1 MDHTELGRAGE
12 LALDLYAMVSSDGEL
27 QLFTPLADD
36 DHVDAT
42 AGRRG
47 RMPAIA
53 IQVKTVR
60 EVDRSGLVEAKAEYA
75 AGQIR
80 EHAAFLYAVL
90 LLPSVTI
97 ETAWLIP
104 SPDFNRLAYRVE
116 TGAKVQLEFRAY
128 PSRDDRYSP
137 FRVPPLE
144 IGPRLL
150 AIIDSLPERIPPHAI
165 QGADGLML
173 ARRRI
178 GPERRRKG

>member
-27 QLFTPLADD
+27 QLFTPIADD

-47 RMPAIA
+47 GLPAIA

-60 EVDRSGLVEAKAEYA
+60 EVDRGGLVEAKADYPV
-75 AGQIR
+75 GRIR
-80 EHAAFLYAVL
+80 EHPAFLYAVL

-97 ETAWLIP
+97 ESAWLVP
-104 SPDFNRLAYRVE
+104 SPDFNRIAYRVE
-116 TGAKVQLEFRAY
+116 SGDREVLEFRGD
-128 PSRDDRYSP
+128 PLRDDRYST

-150 AIIDSLPERIPPHAI
+150 SVIDSLEEHIPPHVI
-165 QGADGLML
+165 RADRGLIL
-173 ARRRI
+173 ARRRT
-178 GPERRRKG
+178 R

>member
-27 QLFTPLADD
+27 QLFSPVADD

-42 AGRRG
+42 AARRG
-47 RMPAIA
+47 GVPAIA

-60 EVDRSGLVEAKAEYA
+60 ELDGGGLVEAKADYPV
-75 AGQIR
+75 GRIR
-80 EHAAFLYAVL
+80 EHPAFLYAVL

-97 ETAWLIP
+97 ECAWLIP
-104 SPDFNRLAYRVE
+104 SPDFNRIAYRVVSGDRE
-116 TGAKVQLEFRAY
+116 HLEFRGD
-128 PSRDDRYSP
+128 PLREDRYSS

-150 AIIDSLPERIPPHAI
+150 AIIDSLAEHIPPRVI
-165 QGADGLML
+165 RGDSGLML
-173 ARRRI
+173 ARRRTQ
-178 GPERRRKG
+178 

>member
-1 MDHTELGRAGE
+1 MDHTQLGRAGE

-27 QLFTPLADD
+27 QLFTPVADD

-47 RMPAIA
+47 NVPAIA

-60 EVDRSGLVEAKAEYA
+60 EVDRSGLVEAKAGYP

-80 EHAAFLYAVL
+80 EHPAFLYAVL

-97 ETAWLIP
+97 ESAWLIP
-104 SPDFNRLAYRVE
+104 SPDFNRLAYRVAA
-116 TGAKVQLEFRAY
+116 GDKVQLEFRAY
-128 PSRDDRYSP
+128 PSRDDRYTA
-137 FRVPPLE
+137 FRVPPLA

-150 AIIDSLPERIPPHAI
+150 AVIDSLPEQIPPHVVR
-165 QGADGLML
+165 GVEGLML
-173 ARRRI
+173 ARRRT
-178 GPERRRKG
+178 P

>member
-1 MDHTELGRAGE
+1 MDHTQLGRAGE

-27 QLFTPLADD
+27 QLFTPVADD

-47 RMPAIA
+47 SVPAIA

-60 EVDRSGLVEAKAEYA
+60 EVDRTGLVEAKADYRV
-75 AGQIR
+75 GQIR
-80 EHAAFLYAVL
+80 EHPAFLYAVL

-97 ETAWLIP
+97 ESAWLVP
-104 SPDFNRLAYRVE
+104 SPDFNRIAYHVASGDRE
-116 TGAKVQLEFRAY
+116 ILEFRAD
-128 PSRDDRYSP
+128 PSRDDHYST

-150 AIIDSLPERIPPHAI
+150 AVIDSLAEHIPRHVI
-165 QGADGLML
+165 RGVEGLML
-173 ARRRI
+173 ARRRAA
-178 GPERRRKG
+178 K

>member
-1 MDHTELGRAGE
+1 MDHTQLGRAGE

-27 QLFTPLADD
+27 QLFTPVADD

-47 RMPAIA
+47 NVPAIA

-60 EVDRSGLVEAKAEYA
+60 EVDRSGLVEAKAGYP

-80 EHAAFLYAVL
+80 EHPAFLYAVL

-97 ETAWLIP
+97 ESAWLIP
-104 SPDFNRLAYRVE
+104 SPDFNRLAYRVAA
-116 TGAKVQLEFRAY
+116 GDKVQLEFRAY
-128 PSRDDRYSP
+128 PSRDDRYTA
-137 FRVPPLE
+137 FRVPPLA

-150 AIIDSLPERIPPHAI
+150 AVIDSLPEHIPPHVVR
-165 QGADGLML
+165 GVEGLML
-173 ARRRI
+173 ARRRT
-178 GPERRRKG
+178 P

>member
-1 MDHTELGRAGE
+1 MDHTQLGRAGE

-27 QLFTPLADD
+27 QLFTPVADD

-47 RMPAIA
+47 NVPAIA

-60 EVDRSGLVEAKAEYA
+60 EVDRSGLVEAKAGYP

-80 EHAAFLYAVL
+80 EHPAFLYAVL

-97 ETAWLIP
+97 ESAWLIP
-104 SPDFNRLAYRVE
+104 SPDFNRLAYRVAA
-116 TGAKVQLEFRAY
+116 GDKVQLEFRAY
-128 PSRDDRYSP
+128 PSRDDRYTA
-137 FRVPPLE
+137 FRVPPLA

-150 AIIDSLPERIPPHAI
+150 AVIDSLPEHIPPHVVR
-165 QGADGLML
+165 GVEGLML

-178 GPERRRKG
+178 P

>member
-1 MDHTELGRAGE
+1 VDHTELGRAGE

-27 QLFTPLADD
+27 QLFTPIADD

-60 EVDRSGLVEAKAEYA
+60 DVDRDGLVEAKADYP

-80 EHAAFLYAVL
+80 EHPAFVYAVL
-90 LLPSVTI
+90 LLPSVSI
-97 ETAWLIP
+97 ESAWLIP
-104 SPDFNRLAYRVE
+104 SPDFNRLAYRVTVGE
-116 TGAKVQLEFRAY
+116 RIQLEFRAY
-128 PSRDDRYSP
+128 PSRDDRFSD

-150 AIIDSLPERIPPHAI
+150 TLIDSLPEHIAP
-165 QGADGLML
+165 QVVEGAEGLML
-173 ARRRI
+173 ARRRH
-178 GPERRRKG
+178 

>member
-27 QLFTPLADD
+27 QLFAPVADD

-60 EVDRSGLVEAKAEYA
+60 EVDRGGLVEAKADYPP
-75 AGQIR
+75 GQIR
-80 EHAAFLYAVL
+80 EHPAFLYAVL
-90 LLPSVTI
+90 LLPPVTI
-97 ETAWLIP
+97 ETAWLVP

-116 TGAKVQLEFRAY
+116 ADAKVHLEFRAY
-128 PSRDDRYSP
+128 PSRDDRYSA

-150 AIIDSLPERIPPHAI
+150 AIIDSLPERIPPHVVR
-165 QGADGLML
+165 GAEGLML
-173 ARRRI
+173 GSRRTR
-178 GPERRRKG
+178 

>member
-27 QLFTPLADD
+27 QLFSPVADD

-42 AGRRG
+42 AARRG
-47 RMPAIA
+47 GVPAIA

-60 EVDRSGLVEAKAEYA
+60 ELDRGGLVEAKADYPV
-75 AGQIR
+75 GQIR
-80 EHAAFLYAVL
+80 EHPAFLYAVL

-97 ETAWLIP
+97 ECAWLIA
-104 SPDFNRLAYRVE
+104 SPDFNRIAYRVLSGDRE
-116 TGAKVQLEFRAY
+116 LLEFRGD
-128 PSRDDRYSP
+128 PLREDRYSN

-150 AIIDSLPERIPPHAI
+150 AVIDSLAEHVPPHVI
-165 QGADGLML
+165 RGAAGLML
-173 ARRRI
+173 ARRRTQ
-178 GPERRRKG
+178 

>member
-12 LALDLYAMVSSDGEL
+12 LALDLYAMVSSEGEL
-27 QLFTPLADD
+27 QLFSPVADD

-47 RMPAIA
+47 GVPAIA

-60 EVDRSGLVEAKAEYA
+60 DLDRGGLVEAKADYPI
-75 AGQIR
+75 GRIR
-80 EHAAFLYAVL
+80 DHPAFLYAVL

-104 SPDFNRLAYRVE
+104 SPDFNRIAYHVSLGER
-116 TGAKVQLEFRAY
+116 VQLEFRGD
-128 PSRDDRYSP
+128 PLREDRYST

-150 AIIDSLPERIPPHAI
+150 AIIDSLAEHIPTQVIGGTA
-165 QGADGLML
+165 GLVL
-173 ARRRI
+173 ARRRS
-178 GPERRRKG
+178 R

>member
-1 MDHTELGRAGE
+1 MDHTQLGRAGE

-27 QLFTPLADD
+27 QLFTPVADD

-47 RMPAIA
+47 GVPAIA

-60 EVDRSGLVEAKAEYA
+60 EVDRDGLVEAKADYP

-80 EHAAFLYAVL
+80 EHPAFLYAVL

-97 ETAWLIP
+97 ESAWLVP
-104 SPDFNRLAYRVE
+104 SPDFNRIAYHVTSGDRE
-116 TGAKVQLEFRAY
+116 QLEFRAY
-128 PSRDDRYSP
+128 PSRDDRYSAY
-137 FRVPPLE
+137 RVPALE

-150 AIIDSLPERIPPHAI
+150 AVIDSLPEHIPPHVI
-165 QGADGLML
+165 RGAEGLMI

-178 GPERRRKG
+178 P